1 METENDA
8 NLERLSERIHR
19 ISHRLMFCYDVFMEK
34 SFGNEENLSNL
45 ELSILFKLYQNPQM
59 IMRDLSEVLH
69 VSKSSV
75 TGIVDHLE
83 ELGYLRRVLN
93 RKDRRS
99 YALEI
104 TEKGKTV
111 QLQHEKNERQAFLK
125 FIEAMKRCNVSE
137 SYLDQ
142 TETLLDQMEKR

>member
-1 METENDA
+1 MEAENGAD
-8 NLERLSERIHR
+8 LERLAERIHR
-19 ISHRLMFCYDVFMEK
+19 ISHRLMFCYDAFMEK
-34 SFGNEENLSNL
+34 MSDHEENLSNL
-45 ELSILFKLYQNPQM
+45 ELSILFRLYQNPQM
-59 IMRDLSEVLH
+59 IMRDLSEALH

-93 RKDRRS
+93 RNDRRS

-111 QLQHEKNERQAFLK
+111 QLRHEKSERQAFLN
-125 FIEAMKRCNVSE
+125 FIEAMKRCGVSE
-137 SYLDQ
+137 AYLDQ

>member
-1 METENDA
+1 MKAEKDA
-8 NLERLSERIHR
+8 ELERLTERIHR
-19 ISHRLMFCYDVFMEK
+19 ISHRLMFCYDAFMEK
-34 SFGNEENLSNL
+34 SFGSEENLSNL

-59 IMRDLSEVLH
+59 IMRDLSEAIH

-104 TEKGKTV
+104 TEKGKSV
-111 QLQHEKNERQAFLK
+111 QLQHEKNEREAFLK
-125 FIEAMKRCNVSE
+125 FMEAMNLCGVPE

>member
-1 METENDA
+1 
-8 NLERLSERIHR
+8 
-19 ISHRLMFCYDVFMEK
+19 MEK

-59 IMRDLSEVLH
+59 IMRELSEALH

-83 ELGYLRRVLN
+83 KLGYLRRVLHRN
-93 RKDRRS
+93 DRRS

-104 TEKGKTV
+104 TEKGKSV
-111 QLQHEKNERQAFLK
+111 QLQHEKNERLAFLK
-125 FIEAMKRCNVSE
+125 YMEAMKLCGVSE
-137 SYLDQ
+137 AKNLCAGQSLPHGSFCFPAGCSY
-142 TETLLDQMEKR
+142 